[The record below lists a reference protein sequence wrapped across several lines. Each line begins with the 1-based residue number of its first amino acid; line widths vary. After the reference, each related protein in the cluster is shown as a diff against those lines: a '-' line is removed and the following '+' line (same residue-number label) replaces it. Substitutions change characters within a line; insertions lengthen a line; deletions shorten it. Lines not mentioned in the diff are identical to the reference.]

1 MSTKDNPE
9 KRALEALIVS
19 RLRAGCGE
27 QAEPDKLPSLSER
40 EKASLKCLKPGFI
53 QHLIESAAEHAEHA
67 EEEECEEPIE
77 SSDVGNRELVHGMN
91 RADDIDDV
99 TEAELRKKRQEMQD
113 KMREEQDGG
122 RDCKG
127 G

>member
-1 MSTKDNPE
+1 MSIQNNPE

-27 QAEPDKLPSLSER
+27 QGEQEKMPILSEN

-53 QHLIESAAEHAEHA
+53 QHLLETASEHEEEA
-67 EEEECEEPIE
+67 EEVIEELDEN
-77 SSDVGNRELVHGMN
+77 SDVGHRELVHGMN
-91 RADDIDDV
+91 RADEIDDV
-99 TEAELRKKRQEMQD
+99 TEEELRRKRQEMQD
-113 KMREEQDGG
+113 KMREEKDGG
-122 RDCKG
+122 RDRRG